1 MIRYEDIIRK
11 IHLLE
16 NQKIKNEERIKKYS
30 EENILIANKLKLLNQ
45 KKEMMEKMESDL
57 SDILSSQK
65 ITRRQKKM
73 KIEITISDISTSSS
87 HDRLDFYFEQ
97 LENED
102 SKNDHQ

>member
-16 NQKIKNEERIKKYS
+16 NQKIKNEEKIKKYS

-65 ITRRQKKM
+65 NNKETK
-73 KIEITISDISTSSS
+73 
-87 HDRLDFYFEQ
+87 
-97 LENED
+97 ENE
-102 SKNDHQ
+102 N

>member
-65 ITRRQKKM
+65 KNKETK
-73 KIEITISDISTSSS
+73 
-87 HDRLDFYFEQ
+87 
-97 LENED
+97 ENE
-102 SKNDHQ
+102 N

>member
-65 ITRRQKKM
+65 NNKKT
-73 KIEITISDISTSSS
+73 K
-87 HDRLDFYFEQ
+87 
-97 LENED
+97 ENE
-102 SKNDHQ
+102 N

>member
-11 IHLLE
+11 IPLLE

-65 ITRRQKKM
+65 NNKETK
-73 KIEITISDISTSSS
+73 
-87 HDRLDFYFEQ
+87 
-97 LENED
+97 ENE
-102 SKNDHQ
+102 N

>member
-16 NQKIKNEERIKKYS
+16 NQKTKNEERIKKYS

-65 ITRRQKKM
+65 K
-73 KIEITISDISTSSS
+73 
-87 HDRLDFYFEQ
+87 
-97 LENED
+97 
-102 SKNDHQ
+102 

>member
-45 KKEMMEKMESDL
+45 KKEMLEKMESDL

-65 ITRRQKKM
+65 NNKETK
-73 KIEITISDISTSSS
+73 
-87 HDRLDFYFEQ
+87 
-97 LENED
+97 ENE
-102 SKNDHQ
+102 N

>member
-30 EENILIANKLKLLNQ
+30 EENILIANKLKLLNH

-65 ITRRQKKM
+65 NNKETK
-73 KIEITISDISTSSS
+73 
-87 HDRLDFYFEQ
+87 
-97 LENED
+97 ENE
-102 SKNDHQ
+102 N

>member
-30 EENILIANKLKLLNQ
+30 EENILIANMLKLLNQ

-65 ITRRQKKM
+65 NNKETK
-73 KIEITISDISTSSS
+73 
-87 HDRLDFYFEQ
+87 
-97 LENED
+97 ENE
-102 SKNDHQ
+102 N

>member
-57 SDILSSQK
+57 SEILSSQK
-65 ITRRQKKM
+65 NNKETK
-73 KIEITISDISTSSS
+73 
-87 HDRLDFYFEQ
+87 
-97 LENED
+97 ENE
-102 SKNDHQ
+102 N

>member
-45 KKEMMEKMESDL
+45 KKEMMETMESDL

-65 ITRRQKKM
+65 NNKETK
-73 KIEITISDISTSSS
+73 
-87 HDRLDFYFEQ
+87 
-97 LENED
+97 ENE
-102 SKNDHQ
+102 N

>member
-45 KKEMMEKMESDL
+45 KNEMMEKMESDL

-65 ITRRQKKM
+65 NNKETK
-73 KIEITISDISTSSS
+73 
-87 HDRLDFYFEQ
+87 
-97 LENED
+97 ENE
-102 SKNDHQ
+102 N

>member
-45 KKEMMEKMESDL
+45 KKEMMEKMESEL
-57 SDILSSQK
+57 SDIIPSANK
-65 ITRRQKKM
+65 TKETK
-73 KIEITISDISTSSS
+73 
-87 HDRLDFYFEQ
+87 
-97 LENED
+97 ENE
-102 SKNDHQ
+102 N

>member
-16 NQKIKNEERIKKYS
+16 TQKIKNEERIKKYS

-65 ITRRQKKM
+65 NNKETK
-73 KIEITISDISTSSS
+73 
-87 HDRLDFYFEQ
+87 
-97 LENED
+97 ENE
-102 SKNDHQ
+102 N

>member
-57 SDILSSQK
+57 SDILSTQK
-65 ITRRQKKM
+65 NNKETKEK
-73 KIEITISDISTSSS
+73 
-87 HDRLDFYFEQ
+87 
-97 LENED
+97 ENY
-102 SKNDHQ
+102 NYNPR

>member
-16 NQKIKNEERIKKYS
+16 NQKTKNEERIKKYS

-65 ITRRQKKM
+65 NNKEAK
-73 KIEITISDISTSSS
+73 
-87 HDRLDFYFEQ
+87 
-97 LENED
+97 ENE
-102 SKNDHQ
+102 N

>member
-30 EENILIANKLKLLNQ
+30 EENILIANKLKLLHQ

-65 ITRRQKKM
+65 NNKETK
-73 KIEITISDISTSSS
+73 
-87 HDRLDFYFEQ
+87 
-97 LENED
+97 ENE
-102 SKNDHQ
+102 N

>member
-45 KKEMMEKMESDL
+45 KKEMMEKMESEL
-57 SDILSSQK
+57 SDIIPSANK
-65 ITRRQKKM
+65 NKETKKN
-73 KIEITISDISTSSS
+73 
-87 HDRLDFYFEQ
+87 
-97 LENED
+97 EN
-102 SKNDHQ
+102 

>member
-30 EENILIANKLKLLNQ
+30 EDNILIANKLKLLNQ

-65 ITRRQKKM
+65 NNKETK
-73 KIEITISDISTSSS
+73 
-87 HDRLDFYFEQ
+87 
-97 LENED
+97 ENE
-102 SKNDHQ
+102 N

>member
-65 ITRRQKKM
+65 NNKET
-73 KIEITISDISTSSS
+73 T
-87 HDRLDFYFEQ
+87 
-97 LENED
+97 ENE
-102 SKNDHQ
+102 N

>member
-16 NQKIKNEERIKKYS
+16 NQKIKNEERIKTYS

-65 ITRRQKKM
+65 NNKETK
-73 KIEITISDISTSSS
+73 
-87 HDRLDFYFEQ
+87 
-97 LENED
+97 ENE
-102 SKNDHQ
+102 N

>member
-45 KKEMMEKMESDL
+45 KKEMMEKMESEL

-65 ITRRQKKM
+65 K
-73 KIEITISDISTSSS
+73 
-87 HDRLDFYFEQ
+87 
-97 LENED
+97 
-102 SKNDHQ
+102 

>member
-16 NQKIKNEERIKKYS
+16 NHKIKNEERIKKYS

-65 ITRRQKKM
+65 NNKETK
-73 KIEITISDISTSSS
+73 
-87 HDRLDFYFEQ
+87 
-97 LENED
+97 ENE
-102 SKNDHQ
+102 N

>member
-1 MIRYEDIIRK
+1 MIRYEYIIRK

-65 ITRRQKKM
+65 NNKETK
-73 KIEITISDISTSSS
+73 
-87 HDRLDFYFEQ
+87 
-97 LENED
+97 ENE
-102 SKNDHQ
+102 N

>member
-16 NQKIKNEERIKKYS
+16 NQKIKNEARIKKYS

-65 ITRRQKKM
+65 NNKETK
-73 KIEITISDISTSSS
+73 
-87 HDRLDFYFEQ
+87 
-97 LENED
+97 ENE
-102 SKNDHQ
+102 N

>member
-30 EENILIANKLKLLNQ
+30 EENILIANKLKLINQ
-45 KKEMMEKMESDL
+45 KKDMMEKMESDL

-65 ITRRQKKM
+65 NNKETK
-73 KIEITISDISTSSS
+73 
-87 HDRLDFYFEQ
+87 
-97 LENED
+97 ENE
-102 SKNDHQ
+102 N

>member
-65 ITRRQKKM
+65 KQGDKRK
-73 KIEITISDISTSSS
+73 
-87 HDRLDFYFEQ
+87 
-97 LENED
+97 
-102 SKNDHQ
+102 

>member
-30 EENILIANKLKLLNQ
+30 EENILIANKLKLINQ

-65 ITRRQKKM
+65 NNKETK
-73 KIEITISDISTSSS
+73 
-87 HDRLDFYFEQ
+87 
-97 LENED
+97 ENE
-102 SKNDHQ
+102 N

>member
-16 NQKIKNEERIKKYS
+16 NQKSKNEERIKKFT

-65 ITRRQKKM
+65 NNKETK
-73 KIEITISDISTSSS
+73 
-87 HDRLDFYFEQ
+87 
-97 LENED
+97 ENE
-102 SKNDHQ
+102 N

>member
-45 KKEMMEKMESDL
+45 KKEMMKKMESDL

-65 ITRRQKKM
+65 NNKETK
-73 KIEITISDISTSSS
+73 ETDT
-87 HDRLDFYFEQ
+87 
-97 LENED
+97 
-102 SKNDHQ
+102 

>member
-16 NQKIKNEERIKKYS
+16 NQKIKNEERMKKYS

-65 ITRRQKKM
+65 NNKETK
-73 KIEITISDISTSSS
+73 
-87 HDRLDFYFEQ
+87 
-97 LENED
+97 ENE
-102 SKNDHQ
+102 N